1 MTQPTLIAPTARVGL
16 KVLIAEDDPDNRHEL
31 EAAVRWLGDSCT
43 VARDGQEAWEMY
55 QADRAD
61 VILADWKMPRL
72 DGICLCQR
80 IRSLDPPYTHI
91 ILVTGNSDKAHFIEG
106 MHAGA
111 DGYITKP
118 VDLDE
123 LEASLG
129 VARRAVM
136 IEHRAETMNSALR
149 RKSDRDF
156 RAART
161 DPLTAVSNRLELMED
176 LEVLAS
182 RVHRYG
188 HPYSAALCDI
198 DSFKGYNDC
207 FGHVAGDEVLRR
219 VAHAVREGLRRGDGF
234 YRYGGEEF
242 LAILPEQSLAEA
254 AAGMD
259 RVRHQ
264 VEELRVVHAPKASS
278 AVRDDQRGDR
288 RVEFRLHR
296 TDRRLDP
303 QSGHRP
309 LHGEGSREKLRSHGG
324 PRGSPNRDSGSP
336 ERRGRCGALLA
347 FAAIHRSG

>member
-43 VARDGQEAWEMY
+43 VARDGQEAWEMH

-72 DGICLCQR
+72 NEICLCQR

-91 ILVTGNSDKAHFIEG
+91 ILVTGNNDKAHFIEG

-161 DPLTAVSNRLELMED
+161 DPLSAVSNRLELMED

-182 RVHRYG
+182 RVHR
-188 HPYSAALCDI
+188 
-198 DSFKGYNDC
+198 
-207 FGHVAGDEVLRR
+207 
-219 VAHAVREGLRRGDGF
+219 
-234 YRYGGEEF
+234 
-242 LAILPEQSLAEA
+242 
-254 AAGMD
+254 
-259 RVRHQ
+259 
-264 VEELRVVHAPKASS
+264 
-278 AVRDDQRGDR
+278 
-288 RVEFRLHR
+288 
-296 TDRRLDP
+296 
-303 QSGHRP
+303 
-309 LHGEGSREKLRSHGG
+309 
-324 PRGSPNRDSGSP
+324 
-336 ERRGRCGALLA
+336 
-347 FAAIHRSG
+347 